1 MSKDQVLLRINQ
13 LKEQLNLW
21 SKQYYVDDNP
31 TVDDTEYDLA
41 LKELISLENLYP
53 EFITLDS
60 PSQKVGGMVSEKFEK
75 VSHKTPMLS
84 LGNVFSFEEFLD
96 FNTQVSKVSNTLN
109 NEYVAELKID
119 GLSIS
124 LVYENGSLIT
134 AATRG
139 NGIVG
144 EDVTINVKT
153 IKSIPLQISK
163 KERVEVR
170 GEVFLS
176 KAEFEK
182 INQKRLLNNEDLFAN
197 PRNAAAGTLRQ
208 LDSKIVANRNLDAF
222 LYYYISDD
230 SNNLSQYE
238 SILKLNQLGFKTNKE
253 TKLCK
258 NLDEV
263 QAYINKYTDLKND
276 LDYQIDGIVFK
287 INDKSLQNSLG
298 FTSKIPKWAIA
309 YKFPAEIKQ
318 TKLLDIFA
326 TVGRTGKIT
335 YNAKLEPVSLMGAT
349 ISAATLNNAEYIKTK
364 DLRINSVVKIKKA
377 GDVIPEVIEAIK
389 DDKFYELEKFKPDLY
404 CPNCHSLLEKN
415 EDEVDQFCINSNC
428 SMKILRALQHF
439 SSREAMNI
447 VSLGDRS
454 LEILF
459 NLNIIKTI
467 SDIYRLE
474 DHKEQILEIENFG
487 LKSYLNLID
496 SINQSKNNSFEKVL
510 FGLGIRHIGSKT
522 AKILARQYQ
531 NIDNLMNAS
540 YDELVQINSIGS
552 SLALSIIDWFK
563 IPDNI
568 NLINEL
574 KSFNVNFKYLG
585 VKINLDSIIANKS
598 FVITGTLSRP
608 REEFKTL
615 IENNAG
621 KVIGSISKKTD
632 YLLAGDNVGSKL
644 EKAKK
649 LGVKI
654 IDEQQ
659 FFDLLESMKG

>member
-1 MSKDQVLLRINQ
+1 MSKDKALLRINQ

-31 TVDDTEYDLA
+31 SVDDIEYDLA
-41 LKELISLENLYP
+41 LKELISLETLYP
-53 EFITLDS
+53 ELITSDS
-60 PSQKVGGMVSEKFEK
+60 PSQKVGGMVSEKFLK
-75 VSHKTPMLS
+75 ITHKTPMLS
-84 LGNVFSFEEFLD
+84 LGNVFSFDEFLD
-96 FNTQVSKVSNTLN
+96 FNTQVSKVSNTLDN
-109 NEYVAELKID
+109 QYLAELKID

-124 LVYENGSLIT
+124 LVYENGSLVS

-139 NGIVG
+139 NGVVG

-153 IKSIPLQISK
+153 IKSIPLKINK

-170 GEVFLS
+170 GEIYLS
-176 KAEFEK
+176 KVEFEK
-182 INQKRLLNNEDLFAN
+182 INQKRLLNNEDLFIN

-208 LDSKIVANRNLDAF
+208 LDSKIVASRNLDAF

-230 SNNLSQYE
+230 SNNLTQYQ
-238 SILKLNQLGFKTNKE
+238 SILKLNELGFKTNKE
-253 TKLCK
+253 TMLCK
-258 NLDEV
+258 NLDEIK
-263 QAYINKYTDLKND
+263 AYIDKYTNLKND

-287 INDKSLQNSLG
+287 INDKNLQNSLG

-335 YNAKLEPVSLMGAT
+335 YNAKLEPVFLMGAT
-349 ISAATLNNAEYIKTK
+349 ISAATLNNAEYIKSK
-364 DLRINSVVKIKKA
+364 DLRINSIVKIKKA

-389 DDKFYELEKFKPDLY
+389 DENFYNLEKFKPILY

-415 EDEVDQFCINSNC
+415 ENEVDQFCINSSC
-428 SMKILRALQHF
+428 SMKILRSLQHF

-474 DHKEQILEIENFG
+474 EYKDEILAIENFG

-496 SINQSKNNSFEKVL
+496 SINMSKNNSLEKVL

-522 AKILARQYQ
+522 AKILARKYQ
-531 NIDNLMNAS
+531 NIDNLMKAS
-540 YDELVQINSIGS
+540 YDELIQINSIGE

-563 IPDNI
+563 IEDNLK
-568 NLINEL
+568 LINEL
-574 KSFNVNFKYLG
+574 KSFNINFNYLG
-585 VKINLDSIIANKS
+585 AKINSDSIIANKS
-598 FVITGTLSRP
+598 FVITGTLTRP

-621 KVIGSISKKTD
+621 KVIGSISKQTD
-632 YLLAGDNVGSKL
+632 YLLAGNNVGSKL

-659 FFDLLESMKG
+659 FFDLLKSEKG

>member
-258 NLDEV
+258 NLDEI
-263 QAYINKYTDLKND
+263 QEYINKYTDLKND

-522 AKILARQYQ
+522 AKILAKQYQ

>member
-1 MSKDQVLLRINQ
+1 MSKEQILLRINQ

-31 TVDDTEYDLA
+31 SVDDTEYDLA

-53 EFITLDS
+53 EFITSDS
-60 PSQKVGGMVSEKFEK
+60 PSQKVGGIVSEKFLK
-75 VSHKTPMLS
+75 ITHKTPMLS
-84 LGNVFSFEEFLD
+84 LGNVFSFDEFLE
-96 FNTQVSKVSNTLN
+96 FNTQVSKVSNNLN

-124 LVYENGSLIT
+124 LVYENGVLVS

-139 NGIVG
+139 NGVIG
-144 EDVTINVKT
+144 EDVTTNVRT
-153 IKSIPLQISK
+153 IKSIPLKISK

-170 GEVFLS
+170 GEIYLS

-182 INQKRLLNNEDLFAN
+182 INQKRLLNNEDLFIN

-208 LDSKIVANRNLDAF
+208 LDSKIVASRNLDAF

-230 SNNLSQYE
+230 SPNLNQYE

-253 TKLCK
+253 TMLCK
-258 NLDEV
+258 NLD
-263 QAYINKYTDLKND
+263 QIKAYIQKYTNLKND

-287 INDKSLQNSLG
+287 INDKNLQNSLG

-335 YNAKLEPVSLMGAT
+335 YNAKLEPVFLMGAT
-349 ISAATLNNAEYIKTK
+349 ISAATLNNAEYIKSK
-364 DLRINSVVKIKKA
+364 DLRINSIVKIKKA

-389 DDKFYELEKFKPDLY
+389 DETFYNLEVFQPILY
-404 CPNCHSLLEKN
+404 CPNCHYLLEKN
-415 EDEVDQFCINSNC
+415 ENEVDQFCINSSC
-428 SMKILRALQHF
+428 SMKILRSLQHF

-459 NLNIIKTI
+459 NLKIIQNI
-467 SDIYRLE
+467 SDIYKLE
-474 DHKEQILEIENFG
+474 EYKDQILAIENFG

-496 SINQSKNNSFEKVL
+496 SINMSKNNSLEKVL

-522 AKILARQYQ
+522 AKILARKYQ
-531 NIDNLMNAS
+531 NIDNLMKAS
-540 YDELVQINSIGS
+540 YDELIQINSIGE

-563 IPDNI
+563 IEDNLK
-568 NLINEL
+568 LINEL
-574 KSFNVNFKYLG
+574 KSFNINFNYLG
-585 VKINLDSIIANKS
+585 EKINSDSIIANKT
-598 FVITGTLSRP
+598 FVITGTLTRP

-621 KVIGSISKKTD
+621 KISGSISKQTD
-632 YLLAGDNVGSKL
+632 YLLAGNNVGSKL

-659 FFDLLESMKG
+659 FFDLLKSEKG

>member
-522 AKILARQYQ
+522 AKILAKQYQ

>member
-1 MSKDQVLLRINQ
+1 MSKEQVLLRINQ

-31 TVDDTEYDLA
+31 SVDDTEYDLA

-53 EFITLDS
+53 EFITSDS
-60 PSQKVGGMVSEKFEK
+60 PSQKVGGTVNEKFLK
-75 VSHKTPMLS
+75 ITHKTPMLS
-84 LGNVFSFEEFLD
+84 LGNVFNFDEFLE
-96 FNTQVSKVSNTLN
+96 FNTQVSKVSNNLN

-124 LVYENGSLIT
+124 LVYENGVLVS

-153 IKSIPLQISK
+153 IKSIPLKISK

-170 GEVFLS
+170 GEIYLS

-182 INQKRLLNNEDLFAN
+182 INKKRLLNSEDLFAN

-208 LDSKIVANRNLDAF
+208 LDSKIVASRNLDAF

-230 SNNLSQYE
+230 SAKLNQYE
-238 SILKLNQLGFKTNKE
+238 SILRLNQLGFKTNKE
-253 TKLCK
+253 TMLCK
-258 NLDEV
+258 NLD
-263 QAYINKYTDLKND
+263 QIKAYIQKYTNLKND

-287 INDKSLQNSLG
+287 INDKNLQNSLG

-318 TKLLDIFA
+318 TKLLDVFA

-335 YNAKLEPVSLMGAT
+335 YNAKLEPVFLMGAK

-364 DLRINSVVKIKKA
+364 DLRINSIVKIKKA

-389 DDKFYELEKFKPDLY
+389 DEDFYKLEKFKPALY
-404 CPNCHSLLEKN
+404 CPNCYSLLEKN
-415 EDEVDQFCINSNC
+415 DGEVDQFCINSSC
-428 SMKILRALQHF
+428 SMKILRSLQHF

-459 NLNIIKTI
+459 NLKIIQNI
-467 SDIYRLE
+467 SDIYKLE
-474 DHKEQILEIENFG
+474 EYKDQILAIDNFG

-496 SINQSKNNSFEKVL
+496 SINASKNNSLEKVL

-522 AKILARQYQ
+522 AKILAKKYQ
-531 NIDNLMNAS
+531 NIDNLMSAS
-540 YDELVQINSIGS
+540 YDELIQINSIGE
-552 SLALSIIDWFK
+552 SLALSIVDWFK
-563 IPDNI
+563 IEDNLK
-568 NLINEL
+568 LINDL
-574 KSFNVNFKYLG
+574 KSFNINFNYLG
-585 VKINLDSIIANKS
+585 AKINSNSIIANKS
-598 FVITGTLSRP
+598 FVITGTLTRP

-621 KVIGSISKKTD
+621 KISGSISKQTD
-632 YLLAGDNVGSKL
+632 YLLVGNNVGSKL

-654 IDEQQ
+654 IDEQH
-659 FFDLLESMKG
+659 FFDLLKLEKG

>member
-522 AKILARQYQ
+522 AKILAKQYQ

-654 IDEQQ
+654 IDEQH

>member
-84 LGNVFSFEEFLD
+84 LGNVFSFDEFLD

-496 SINQSKNNSFEKVL
+496 SINQSKNNSLEKVL

-522 AKILARQYQ
+522 AKILAKQYQ

>member
-84 LGNVFSFEEFLD
+84 LGNVFSFDEFLD

-258 NLDEV
+258 NLDEI

-474 DHKEQILEIENFG
+474 DHKERILEIENFG

-496 SINQSKNNSFEKVL
+496 SINQSKNNSLEKVL

-522 AKILARQYQ
+522 AKILAKQYQ

-598 FVITGTLSRP
+598 FVITGALSRP

>member
-1 MSKDQVLLRINQ
+1 MSKNQVLLRINQ

-474 DHKEQILEIENFG
+474 DHKERILEIENFG

-496 SINQSKNNSFEKVL
+496 SINKSKNNSLEKVL

-522 AKILARQYQ
+522 AKILAKQYQ

>member
-258 NLDEV
+258 NLDEI

-474 DHKEQILEIENFG
+474 DHKERILEIENFG

-522 AKILARQYQ
+522 AKILAKQYQ

>member
-1 MSKDQVLLRINQ
+1 MSKEQILLRINQ

-21 SKQYYVDDNP
+21 TKQYYVDDNP
-31 TVDDTEYDLA
+31 SVDDTEYDLA

-53 EFITLDS
+53 EFITSDS
-60 PSQKVGGMVSEKFEK
+60 PSQKVGGIVSEKFLK
-75 VSHKTPMLS
+75 ITHKTPMLS
-84 LGNVFSFEEFLD
+84 LGNVFNFDEFLE
-96 FNTQVSKVSNTLN
+96 FNTQVSKVSNNLN

-124 LVYENGSLIT
+124 LVYENGVLVS

-139 NGIVG
+139 NGVIG
-144 EDVTINVKT
+144 EDVTTNVKT
-153 IKSIPLQISK
+153 IKSIPLKISK

-170 GEVFLS
+170 GEIYLS

-182 INQKRLLNNEDLFAN
+182 INQKRLLNNEDLFIN

-208 LDSKIVANRNLDAF
+208 LDSKIVASRNLDAF

-230 SNNLSQYE
+230 SPNLNQYE

-253 TKLCK
+253 TMLCK
-258 NLDEV
+258 NLD
-263 QAYINKYTDLKND
+263 QIKAYIDKYTNLKND

-287 INDKSLQNSLG
+287 INDKNLQNSLG

-335 YNAKLEPVSLMGAT
+335 YNAKLEPVFLMGAT
-349 ISAATLNNAEYIKTK
+349 ISAATLNNAKYIKSK
-364 DLRINSVVKIKKA
+364 DLRINSIVKIKKA

-389 DDKFYELEKFKPDLY
+389 DETFYNLEVFQPILY

-415 EDEVDQFCINSNC
+415 ENEVDQFCINSSC
-428 SMKILRALQHF
+428 SMKILRSLQHF

-459 NLNIIKTI
+459 NLKIIQNI
-467 SDIYRLE
+467 SDIYKLE
-474 DHKEQILEIENFG
+474 EYKDQILAIENFG

-496 SINQSKNNSFEKVL
+496 SINMSKNNSLEKVL

-522 AKILARQYQ
+522 AKILARKYQ
-531 NIDNLMNAS
+531 NIDNLMKAS
-540 YDELVQINSIGS
+540 YDELIQINSIGE

-563 IPDNI
+563 IEDNLK
-568 NLINEL
+568 LINEL
-574 KSFNVNFKYLG
+574 KSFNINFNYLG
-585 VKINLDSIIANKS
+585 AKINSESIIANKT
-598 FVITGTLSRP
+598 FVITGTLTRP

-621 KVIGSISKKTD
+621 KISGSISKQTD
-632 YLLAGDNVGSKL
+632 YLLAGNNVGSKL

-659 FFDLLESMKG
+659 FFDLLKSEKG

>member
-496 SINQSKNNSFEKVL
+496 SINQSKNNSLEKVL

-522 AKILARQYQ
+522 AKILAKQYQ

>member
-96 FNTQVSKVSNTLN
+96 FNTQVSKVSNSLN

-258 NLDEV
+258 NLDEI

-474 DHKEQILEIENFG
+474 DHKERILEIENFG

-522 AKILARQYQ
+522 AKILAKQYQ

>member
-1 MSKDQVLLRINQ
+1 MSKEQILLRINQ

-31 TVDDTEYDLA
+31 SVDDTEYDLA

-53 EFITLDS
+53 EFITSDS
-60 PSQKVGGMVSEKFEK
+60 PSQKVGGIVSEKFLK
-75 VSHKTPMLS
+75 ITHKTPMLS
-84 LGNVFSFEEFLD
+84 LGNVFSFDEFLE
-96 FNTQVSKVSNTLN
+96 FNTQVSKVSNNLN

-124 LVYENGSLIT
+124 LVYENGVLVS

-139 NGIVG
+139 NGVIG
-144 EDVTINVKT
+144 EDVTTNVKT
-153 IKSIPLQISK
+153 IKSIPLKISK

-170 GEVFLS
+170 GEIYLS

-182 INQKRLLNNEDLFAN
+182 INQKRLLNNEDLFIN

-208 LDSKIVANRNLDAF
+208 LDSKIVASRNLDAF

-230 SNNLSQYE
+230 SPNLNQYE

-253 TKLCK
+253 TMLCK
-258 NLDEV
+258 NLD
-263 QAYINKYTDLKND
+263 QIKAYIDKYTNLKND

-287 INDKSLQNSLG
+287 INDKNLQNSLG

-335 YNAKLEPVSLMGAT
+335 YNAKLEPVFLMGAT
-349 ISAATLNNAEYIKTK
+349 ISAATLNNAEYIKSK
-364 DLRINSVVKIKKA
+364 DLRINSIVKIKKA

-389 DDKFYELEKFKPDLY
+389 DETFYNLEVFQPILY

-415 EDEVDQFCINSNC
+415 ENEVDQFCINSSC
-428 SMKILRALQHF
+428 SMKILRSLQHF

-459 NLNIIKTI
+459 NLKIIQNI
-467 SDIYRLE
+467 SDIYKLE
-474 DHKEQILEIENFG
+474 KYKDQILAIENFG

-496 SINQSKNNSFEKVL
+496 SINMSKNNSLEKVL

-522 AKILARQYQ
+522 AKILARKYQ
-531 NIDNLMNAS
+531 NIDNLMKAS
-540 YDELVQINSIGS
+540 YDELIQINSIGE

-563 IPDNI
+563 IEDNLK
-568 NLINEL
+568 LINEL
-574 KSFNVNFKYLG
+574 KSFNINFNYLG
-585 VKINLDSIIANKS
+585 TKINSDSIIANKT
-598 FVITGTLSRP
+598 FVITGTLTRP

-621 KVIGSISKKTD
+621 KISGSISKQTD
-632 YLLAGDNVGSKL
+632 YLLAGNNVGSKL

-659 FFDLLESMKG
+659 FFDLLKSEKG